1 MTRMKES
8 GIDWIG
14 QIPEEWRVR
23 PIKHIVETPVTD
35 GPHETPVLFDTGIPF
50 LSAEAVKDGVLD
62 FNYKRGYISLKDHER
77 FKKKIS
83 PKKDDIFIVKS
94 GATTGNVGI
103 VNTEEI
109 FDIWSPLALI
119 RCNKTLAI
127 QKYIYFYLLSTLFK
141 SQVEFNWSFGTQ
153 QNIGMGVIERIKVI
167 LPPVSEQQKIVEVL
181 DKKTAQLDKVKS
193 LLEEQIQKLKDYR
206 SSLIYET
213 VTKGLDKTALMKD
226 SGIDWIGQVPE
237 GWGVK
242 PLKYLIKF
250 KNGYAFD
257 SKHLTM
263 EQTGVKVIRIGDF
276 KSSGIDFN
284 ASLNVFTSFNSKL
297 DFYRIRKSQIL
308 IAMSGATVG
317 KISFVNQ
324 EPNVYSVINQRVGII
339 ESEINKWIYY
349 CLSTDSFMSYIQLN
363 SNGSAQPN
371 ISSGE
376 ISDFKVAIPDDV
388 VIQKCV
394 KYLDNQLES
403 INKLIQIKNQQIENI
418 NKQRQTLIYDYVTG
432 KRRV

>member
-1 MTRMKES
+1 MKES

-14 QIPEEWRVR
+14 KIPEEWRVR

-35 GPHETPVLFDTGIPF
+35 GPHETPVLYETGIPF

-62 FNYKRGYISLKDHER
+62 FNFKRGYISLKDHDR

-103 VNTEEI
+103 VNTDDI

-181 DKKTAQLDKVKS
+181 DKKTAQLDKAKA
-193 LLEEQIQKLKDYR
+193 LLEEQIQKLKDYCA
-206 SSLIYET
+206 SLIYET
-213 VTKGLDKTALMKD
+213 VTKGLDKNPLMKD
-226 SGIDWIGQVPE
+226 SGVDWIGQVPE
-237 GWGVK
+237 GWEIGRVKDAFKLRSEKNFRPIEEVQLLSLYTEFGVFPHGDREEK
-242 PLKYLIKF
+242 GNKAVSTEGYKIVYKKDIVVNIILAWMGSIGISEYDGVTSPAYDIYEPLEGVCSKFFHYLFRTEAFSGQCYKYGKGIMKMRWRT
-250 KNGYAFD
+250 YSD
-257 SKHLTM
+257 
-263 EQTGVKVIRIGDF
+263 DF
-276 KSSGIDFN
+276 KTIEIPIPDY
-284 ASLNVFTSFNSKL
+284 NSQVNIVKFLDDKL
-297 DFYRIRKSQIL
+297 
-308 IAMSGATVG
+308 
-317 KISFVNQ
+317 KI
-324 EPNVYSVINQRVGII
+324 INQLID
-339 ESEINKWIYY
+339 NKQ
-349 CLSTDSFMSYIQLN
+349 T
-363 SNGSAQPN
+363 
-371 ISSGE
+371 
-376 ISDFKVAIPDDV
+376 
-388 VIQKCV
+388 
-394 KYLDNQLES
+394 
-403 INKLIQIKNQQIENI
+403 QIENI

>member
-1 MTRMKES
+1 MKES
-8 GIDWIG
+8 GIDWIR

-35 GPHETPVLFDTGIPF
+35 GPHETPVLYETGIPF

-62 FNYKRGYISLKDHER
+62 FNFKRGYISLKDHDR

-103 VNTEEI
+103 VNTDEI

-167 LPPVSEQQKIVEVL
+167 LPPLSEQQQIVEVL
-181 DKKTAQLDKVKS
+181 DKKTAQLDKVKA

-206 SSLIYET
+206 TSLIYET
-213 VTKGLDKTALMKD
+213 VTKGLDKTVPMKD

-237 GWGVK
+237 GWGVSR
-242 PLKYLIKF
+242 LKYYFDIYAGGDIDERNTVEEYSESHPYPVLSNSLENEGVLGYTNKYRFKKNCVTVTGRGDVGKAVYRNIKF
-250 KNGYAFD
+250 YPVVR
-257 SKHLTM
+257 LL
-263 EQTGVKVIRIGDF
+263 VCVP
-276 KSSGIDFN
+276 
-284 ASLNVFTSFNSKL
+284 
-297 DFYRIRKSQIL
+297 KSQVDCRFVTYWINSAIIEKNQTAVSQLTIQMLGEL
-308 IAMSGATVG
+308 I
-317 KISFVNQ
+317 FVNVPFLEQ
-324 EPNVYSVINQRVGII
+324 KNIADFLDKKTNQI
-339 ESEINKWIYY
+339 
-349 CLSTDSFMSYIQLN
+349 D
-363 SNGSAQPN
+363 
-371 ISSGE
+371 
-376 ISDFKVAIPDDV
+376 
-388 VIQKCV
+388 
-394 KYLDNQLES
+394 
-403 INKLIQIKNQQIENI
+403 KLIQIKNQQIDNI

-432 KRRV
+432 KKRA

>member
-1 MTRMKES
+1 M
-8 GIDWIG
+8 
-14 QIPEEWRVR
+14 
-23 PIKHIVETPVTD
+23 
-35 GPHETPVLFDTGIPF
+35 
-50 LSAEAVKDGVLD
+50 D
-62 FNYKRGYISLKDHER
+62 FNYKRGYISLKDHDR

-103 VNTEEI
+103 VNTDEI

-167 LPPVSEQQKIVEVL
+167 LPPLSEQQQIVEVL

-213 VTKGLDKTALMKD
+213 VTKGLDKTVPLKD

-237 GWGVK
+237 GWEVGKVK
-242 PLKYLIKF
+242 YF
-250 KNGYAFD
+250 
-257 SKHLTM
+257 
-263 EQTGVKVIRIGDF
+263 
-276 KSSGIDFN
+276 
-284 ASLNVFTSFNSKL
+284 
-297 DFYRIRKSQIL
+297 SQIS
-308 IAMSGATVG
+308 AGATPDRNNSLFWNG
-317 KISFVNQ
+317 N
-324 EPNVYSVINQRVGII
+324 IN
-339 ESEINKWIYY
+339 W
-349 CLSTDSFMSYIQLN
+349 M
-363 SNGSAQPN
+363 
-371 ISSGE
+371 SSGE
-376 ISDFKVAIPDDV
+376 VNQGIVKHTFETITDLALKRTSTKLLPKGTVMLALNGQGKTKGTAAVLAIESASNQSLASFIVDNKILNNMYLYYFFVANYYNIRGLKGEDRDGLNLQLVSNIVIPLFEIEEQQKIVDF
-388 VIQKCV
+388 
-394 KYLDNQLES
+394 LDKKTVQ
-403 INKLIQIKNQQIENI
+403 IDQLIQIKNKQIDNI

>member
-1 MTRMKES
+1 MKES
-8 GIDWIG
+8 GIDWIR

-35 GPHETPVLFDTGIPF
+35 GPHETPVLYETGIPF

-62 FNYKRGYISLKDHER
+62 FNYKRGYISLKDHDR

-103 VNTEEI
+103 VNTDEI

-167 LPPVSEQQKIVEVL
+167 LPPLSEQQQIVEVL
-181 DKKTAQLDKVKS
+181 DKKTAQLDKVKA

-206 SSLIYET
+206 TSLIYET
-213 VTKGLDKTALMKD
+213 ITKGLDKTVPMKD

-237 GWGVK
+237 GWGVSR
-242 PLKYLIKF
+242 LKYYFDIYAGGDIDERNTVEEYSESHPYPVLSNSLENEGVLGYTNKYRFKKNCVTVTGRGDVGKAVYRNIKF
-250 KNGYAFD
+250 YPVVR
-257 SKHLTM
+257 LL
-263 EQTGVKVIRIGDF
+263 VCVP
-276 KSSGIDFN
+276 
-284 ASLNVFTSFNSKL
+284 
-297 DFYRIRKSQIL
+297 KSQVDCRFVTYWINSAIIEKNQTAVSQLTIQMLGEL
-308 IAMSGATVG
+308 I
-317 KISFVNQ
+317 FVNVPFLEQ
-324 EPNVYSVINQRVGII
+324 KNIADFLDKKTNQI
-339 ESEINKWIYY
+339 
-349 CLSTDSFMSYIQLN
+349 D
-363 SNGSAQPN
+363 
-371 ISSGE
+371 
-376 ISDFKVAIPDDV
+376 
-388 VIQKCV
+388 
-394 KYLDNQLES
+394 
-403 INKLIQIKNQQIENI
+403 KLIQIKNQQIDNI

-432 KRRV
+432 KKRA

>member
-1 MTRMKES
+1 MKES
-8 GIDWIG
+8 SIDWIG

-35 GPHETPVLFDTGIPF
+35 GPHETPVLYETGIPF

-62 FNYKRGYISLKDHER
+62 FNYKRGYISLKDHDR

-103 VNTEEI
+103 VNTDEV

-181 DKKTAQLDKVKS
+181 DKKTAQLDKAKA

-206 SSLIYET
+206 ASLIYET
-213 VTKGLDKTALMKD
+213 VTKGLDKTVPLKD

-237 GWGVK
+237 GWGVSK
-242 PLKYLIKF
+242 LKNLLKIKDGTHDTPSYVDSGIPLITTKNINSFSNYIDFSTAKNISYKDYILINRRSDVEYGDILMPMIGTVGGAVQVITKNSFSIKNVALFKAGFNLIMSKYL
-250 KNGYAFD
+250 
-257 SKHLTM
+257 
-263 EQTGVKVIRIGDF
+263 
-276 KSSGIDFN
+276 
-284 ASLNVFTSFNSKL
+284 
-297 DFYRIRKSQIL
+297 
-308 IAMSGATVG
+308 
-317 KISFVNQ
+317 
-324 EPNVYSVINQRVGII
+324 
-339 ESEINKWIYY
+339 YY
-349 CLSTDSFMSYIQLN
+349 QLN
-363 SNGSAQPN
+363 SALVN
-371 ISSGE
+371 
-376 ISDFKVAIPDDV
+376 
-388 VIQKCV
+388 
-394 KYLDNQLES
+394 NQLEFLMSGGVQSFVS
-403 INKLIQIKNQQIENI
+403 ISILEQLQIINPSDKDKKKIVRFLDKKTQKIDKLIQIKNQQIENI
-418 NKQRQTLIYDYVTG
+418 DKQRQTLIYDYVTG